1 MAKEAL
7 FREKSMD
14 RITSPEQ
21 MRDYLRVT
29 NPRLWMLLGAIIVL
43 LAGFIIYA
51 VTGTMESTYQLKMQ
65 YFGVEYI
72 TGEIPYDQMDHF
84 AVGMPV
90 RIAGE
95 TGHIRSIHS
104 NTRIL
109 LDISPDSSADF
120 PEGRYLM
127 SIGEDTDNI
136 TPEDLYYLRYGD
148 GLWTCTDISLQQLLE
163 GHDTRVRLWWEDDGE
178 EYAEGRLATVGGA
191 EPYVIAIAD
200 AVLDNAEASLEYGTY
215 DAEIVTESTTPI
227 SFLLN

>member
-95 TGHIRSIHS
+95 TGISAVSI
-104 NTRIL
+104 
-109 LDISPDSSADF
+109 P
-120 PEGRYLM
+120 
-127 SIGEDTDNI
+127 
-136 TPEDLYYLRYGD
+136 
-148 GLWTCTDISLQQLLE
+148 
-163 GHDTRVRLWWEDDGE
+163 TRVSCLISVRT
-178 EYAEGRLATVGGA
+178 AARTSRRV
-191 EPYVIAIAD
+191 AI
-200 AVLDNAEASLEYGTY
+200 L
-215 DAEIVTESTTPI
+215 
-227 SFLLN
+227 